1 MQVLTDWSLNLDI
14 DLILRGQGVDPARA
28 RQRFT
33 PLLAIAEEALKLGQP
48 LIQPAALI
56 HNLPVEAYHH
66 ERLSLANGKTLTGP
80 AIARFLAPAQE
91 VAVVICT
98 IGDQMELLISEA
110 MKSEPVLGM
119 ALDGLANGAVEN
131 LGTEVCRYYEHEA
144 AQRAW
149 QCSLPVSPGIDG
161 WPLVE
166 AQKQLFDLI
175 DSSLVG
181 VTLTDNAVML
191 PLKSASMI
199 LGLGAGI
206 TIQGQPCDFCSLSE
220 TCRFRKSYNQDIPSE
235 SAA

>member
-14 DLILRGQGVDPARA
+14 DLILRGQGVDPAQA

-33 PLLAIAEEALKLGQP
+33 PLLQVAEEALQLGRS
-48 LIQPAALI
+48 LIFPAALI

-66 ERLSLANGKTLTGP
+66 ERLVLVNGKSLSGQ

-91 VAVVICT
+91 VAAVVCT

-131 LGTEVCRYYEHEA
+131 LGTEVCRYYEREA
-144 AQRAW
+144 VQRGW
-149 QCSLPVSPGIDG
+149 QCSLPISPGMDG
-161 WPLVE
+161 WPLVD
-166 AQKQLFDLI
+166 AQKQLF
-175 DSSLVG
+175 SLVDTSLIG
-181 VTLTDNAVML
+181 VELTDSAVML

-199 LGLGAGI
+199 LGLGAEI
-206 TIQGQPCDFCSLSE
+206 TVQGGPCDFCNLKE
-220 TCRFRKSYNQDIPSE
+220 TCRYRQTHSGGKPSPAT
-235 SAA
+235 S